1 MSELETLRTA
11 LKAAEARAERMAGLV
26 REAHVAFSEGMRV
39 GALRELGERIAAALR
54 DAPAPPAPVATPD
67 ERSQAQI
74 DKARTALAAERAR
87 ADEAERLLAE
97 ARGEIA
103 GLDRA
108 AEAQVE
114 ALKAER
120 AKSAAQVAAA
130 RAVRAVIEKHGHIDH
145 HGHREPGRRTC
156 GDDCA
161 ALDLIDTALA
171 AGEA

>member
-1 MSELETLRTA
+1 MTDPNVIEAVRELAHAVAWIVPTDDAYAKARRCLDRALTL
-11 LKAAEARAERMAGLV
+11 LAAEKPA
-26 REAHVAFSEGMRV
+26 
-39 GALRELGERIAAALR
+39 
-54 DAPAPPAPVATPD
+54 APATPAPVATPD